1 MNLYL
6 QVKVRTA
13 KELDGFKDQDLQA
26 EYEKLITFDSLTVL
40 QYIQTSVE
48 ILMSMKK
55 DDVPAEKTDIHK

>member
-1 MNLYL
+1 
-6 QVKVRTA
+6 VRTA